1 MDRRGGRGDDMSW
14 PDSKEPLW
22 NDVPERV
29 RTEPEPPAPPQAPR
43 RPRRWWLAAAVVLVV
58 ALAAWAGW
66 ATYAMRENENR
77 ATAWQERTKVLQSRT
92 DRLDAVLAQRT
103 KTLNTRVDQLNLLG
117 VRLADAQSALKRSE
131 GDVSSLEVR
140 QRQLADEKAQLEDQ
154 ARILDGVARSYVICK
169 DDLVA
174 LLTDVARNLDA
185 TASYDAAQQSCSL
198 ADTQLRS
205 YLDAF

>member
-22 NDVPERV
+22 KDVPERV
-29 RTEPEPPAPPQAPR
+29 RADPEPPPPPQEPR
-43 RPRRWWLAAAVVLVV
+43 RPRRWWLVVTVVLFV

-77 ATAWQERTKVLQSRT
+77 ATAWQKRTTVLQERT
-92 DRLDAVLAQRT
+92 DRLDAVLAERT

-154 ARILDGVARSYVICK
+154 ARILDSVARSYVTCK
-169 DDLVA
+169 DDLVV
-174 LLTDVARNLDA
+174 LLTVVARNLDA
-185 TASYDAAQQSCSL
+185 TASYDTAQRSCSL